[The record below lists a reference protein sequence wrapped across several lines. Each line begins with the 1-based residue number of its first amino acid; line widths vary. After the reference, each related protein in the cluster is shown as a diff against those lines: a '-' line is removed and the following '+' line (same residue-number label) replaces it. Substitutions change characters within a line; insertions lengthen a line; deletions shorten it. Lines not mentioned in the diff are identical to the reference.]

1 MLLLFSCFALLPLPP
16 HPPLSS
22 PSLLASILSSYKSS
36 LLFLP
41 KVAPFSSLPI
51 FPTLSSPQF
60 QGYRQTSVTS
70 GLPPLISLPPDPS
83 GHNLLLRHRQP
94 LIGKFIESSLFFTL
108 YHSIFRQNRYICSSF
123 SLCLLISLVKWHP
136 FYFYYYS
143 RYNNCCV
150 SWSQIHI
157 DTLFQDGWWLSC
169 SLSNLVLIAVL
180 FCALLR
186 IWGHVLILWALFS
199 TMLV

>member
-1 MLLLFSCFALLPLPP
+1 MSLLLLFSCFALLPLPP

-70 GLPPLISLPPDPS
+70 GLPPLISLPQTPLDTTS
-83 GHNLLLRHRQP
+83 YYTIGSHLLANLLKP
-94 LIGKFIESSLFFTL
+94 LYFLLFTIQSFAKIDIYVPHFL
-108 YHSIFRQNRYICSSF
+108 YAC
-123 SLCLLISLVKWHP
+123 
-136 FYFYYYS
+136 
-143 RYNNCCV
+143 
-150 SWSQIHI
+150 
-157 DTLFQDGWWLSC
+157 
-169 SLSNLVLIAVL
+169 
-180 FCALLR
+180 
-186 IWGHVLILWALFS
+186 
-199 TMLV
+199 